1 LWNVIF
7 SLSIS
12 LLLAVFKNTST
23 KESLLIFLYG
33 HHLCCFRRYTHTHF
47 CLILPPAPT
56 LPHSGFCFYC
66 SVMQN
71 TENWRKVGGGGTY
84 PSTAATPL
92 TPPNRVHTHYI
103 PFFDSCQLERMT
115 SWTQNSNTTTLCLN
129 FAASLELESIIRYL
143 VLTFFLLLL
152 LLNFSPKKIYSR
164 CAPFKKFFLLEFHM

>member
-1 LWNVIF
+1 MATIF
-7 SLSIS
+7 V
-12 LLLAVFKNTST
+12 VFGG
-23 KESLLIFLYG
+23 I
-33 HHLCCFRRYTHTHF
+33 HTHIF
-47 CLILPPAPT
+47 VLFYPQLPLSPIADFVSIVLSCRTPR
-56 LPHSGFCFYC
+56 
-66 SVMQN
+66 
-71 TENWRKVGGGGTY
+71 TEGKWGGGTY